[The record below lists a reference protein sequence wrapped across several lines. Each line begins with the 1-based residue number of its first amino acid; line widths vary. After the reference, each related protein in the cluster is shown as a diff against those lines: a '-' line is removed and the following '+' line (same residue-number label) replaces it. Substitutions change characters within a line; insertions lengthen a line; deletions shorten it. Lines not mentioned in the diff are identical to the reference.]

1 MLLAYLEAKGLR
13 QGQISFEVLN
23 ALRPMITRREA
34 RRVLDEIETD
44 EIANDKDEMIP
55 DVEPILAREEH
66 HDAVKLPTE
75 SEDPN

>member
-1 MLLAYLEAKGLR
+1 MLLDYLEAKGLR

-23 ALRPMITRREA
+23 ALRPMITRREP

-55 DVEPILAREEH
+55 DAEPILAREEH
-66 HDAVKLPTE
+66 DDA
-75 SEDPN
+75 